1 MSIHF
6 TNNFMPLA
14 KTLRKQFDSVQTDP
28 HHPSRFQWDWW
39 HLPGR
44 YTHLRTPAEL
54 FFEPALH
61 TRLVETITG
70 YARKEFGCSAISPIW
85 LSNYVEGCEQRLH
98 ADRPHGPWA
107 FVFSLTADFRKFR
120 GGETVILRDEILR
133 FWEGS
138 AAAGTLAGL
147 AEGQAFEEDEIFH
160 KIPSSFGRLLVFD
173 PRVPHGVSRVSG
185 TVNPLE
191 GRLVLHGWFTAP
203 QPFVDGAL
211 SPKKIEPVLQ
221 GLDRRMEAFS
231 AVTEP
236 GTVAYRISIRANGE
250 VSKIKRLKS
259 SMRESKA
266 LDRLIRHYFGSTKF
280 PNSSGTSELTLP
292 LTIG

>member
-1 MSIHF
+1 MSIHLTDSF
-6 TNNFMPLA
+6 KPLA
-14 KTLRKQFDSVQTDP
+14 KALRKHFDLVQSDA
-28 HHPSRFQWDWW
+28 HHPARFQWDWW

-54 FFEPALH
+54 YFEPALH
-61 TRLVETITG
+61 SQLVETITSF
-70 YARKEFGCSAISPIW
+70 ARKEFGCSSISPIW

-107 FVFSLTADFRKFR
+107 FVFSLTADFRKFQ
-120 GGETVILRDEILR
+120 GGETIIMRDEILR
-133 FWEGS
+133 FWES
-138 AAAGTLAGL
+138 TAASSPLASQTD
-147 AEGQAFEEDEIFH
+147 GQAFEENEILQ
-160 KIPSSFGRLLVFD
+160 KIPSQFGRLLVFD

-211 SPKKIEPVLQ
+211 VPGKVEPVLE
-221 GLDRRMEAFS
+221 GLDREMES
-231 AVTEP
+231 LGAVTDP
-236 GTVAYRISIRANGE
+236 GTVAYRISIRADGS
-250 VSKIKRLKS
+250 VSKIKKLKS
-259 SMRESKA
+259 SMRESKD
-266 LDRLIRHYFGSTKF
+266 LDRLITRYFKIAKF
-280 PNSSGTSELTLP
+280 PKARGTSELTLP

>member
-1 MSIHF
+1 MSIHLTDSF
-6 TNNFMPLA
+6 KPLA
-14 KTLRKQFDSVQTDP
+14 KTLRKHFDSVQTDA
-28 HHPSRFQWDWW
+28 HHPARFQWDWW

-54 FFEPALH
+54 YFEPGLH
-61 TRLVETITG
+61 DQLVTTITQH
-70 YARKEFGCSAISPIW
+70 ARQEYGCSAISPIW

-107 FVFSLTADFRKFR
+107 FVFSLTADFRKFQ
-120 GGETVILRDEILR
+120 GGETILMREEILR
-133 FWEGS
+133 FWENP
-138 AAAGTLAGL
+138 AE
-147 AEGQAFEEDEIFH
+147 EGQAFEENEILV

-173 PRVPHGVSRVSG
+173 PRTPHGVSRVSG

-211 SPKKIEPVLQ
+211 SPRKVETVLQ
-221 GLDRRMEAFS
+221 GLDREMETLGAIAS
-231 AVTEP
+231 S
-236 GTVAYRISIRANGE
+236 GTVAYRISIQPDGS
-250 VSKIKRLKS
+250 VSKIKKLRS
-259 SMRESKA
+259 SIQDSKP
-266 LDRLIRHYFGSTKF
+266 LDRLINAYFKTAKF
-280 PNSSGTSELTLP
+280 PKAAKPSELTLP